1 MNNQKKNKN
10 RKGFTLIELIVVI
23 AILAILAAVAI
34 PNFVGISQRAEIA
47 TQVAAAAEYANAIN
61 VYNALNA
68 TDIDATALTSYTT
81 LADLNTDL
89 GDLAP
94 KVDTDIDPAKVLGRI
109 AIDANGLASVTNKN
123 AIS

>member
-34 PNFVGISQRAEIA
+34 PNFVGISKRAETA

-61 VYNALNA
+61 VYNALNT
-68 TDIDATALTSYTT
+68 TDITS
-81 LADLNTDL
+81 LSDTDL
-89 GDLAP
+89 ATLNGVLGDDLAP
-94 KVDTDIDPAKVLGRI
+94 KVDGGIDATKVLGRI
-109 AIDANGLASVTNKN
+109 NIDANGLASVTNK
-123 AIS
+123 APID